1 MALKLNMSKAFD
13 RVEWGCLEKIM
24 YKMGFNEKWVN
35 VMIQCIA
42 SITYFVR
49 INERPRGHIIPSW
62 SLREGDLISLF
73 LFLLCVK
80 GLSALLN
87 QSAVAGRLW
96 DVLACPRRP
105 RISHLFFAD
114 DIIIFCQ
121 ATLKQCNHLEHLL
134 TIYEHASGQQLNEEK
149 TALFFSRNTLQ
160 ATQEEI
166 KKSFWSGG
174 NSTAWDL
181 FGPSIFSG
189 EIKETHRQGSKRKA
203 WQ

>member
-62 SLREGDLISLF
+62 GLREGDLISLF
-73 LFLLCVK
+73 LFLLCLK

-87 QSAVAGRLW
+87 QSAVAGRL
-96 DVLACPRRP
+96 
-105 RISHLFFAD
+105 
-114 DIIIFCQ
+114 
-121 ATLKQCNHLEHLL
+121 
-134 TIYEHASGQQLNEEK
+134 
-149 TALFFSRNTLQ
+149 
-160 ATQEEI
+160 
-166 KKSFWSGG
+166 
-174 NSTAWDL
+174 
-181 FGPSIFSG
+181 
-189 EIKETHRQGSKRKA
+189 
-203 WQ
+203 